1 MSQVVN
7 LEQVAGIDPAALR
20 QGPEVHGNK
29 PLPGKVVNSEMLATF
44 HSYHGTTEHSQSD
57 TDYSVTEASS
67 TSTTEHSQSDTDYSV
82 TEASSTSN

>member
-44 HSYHGTTEHSQSD
+44 HGTTEHSQSD